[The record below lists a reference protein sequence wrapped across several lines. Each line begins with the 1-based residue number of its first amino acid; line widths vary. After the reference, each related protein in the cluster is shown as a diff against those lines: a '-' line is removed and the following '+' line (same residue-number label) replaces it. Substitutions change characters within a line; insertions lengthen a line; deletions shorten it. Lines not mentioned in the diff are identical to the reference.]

1 MITSNL
7 IKNLSKEK
15 GKSVEDL
22 ARRIGYTPKNLNKN
36 LKRET
41 VSTKELMLIA
51 NEIDVVFE
59 QSHILGK
66 W

>member
-22 ARRIGYTPKNLNKN
+22 ARIIGYTTKNLNKN
-36 LKRET
+36 LKR
-41 VSTKELMLIA
+41 
-51 NEIDVVFE
+51 
-59 QSHILGK
+59 
-66 W
+66 

>member
-41 VSTKELMLIA
+41 VSTKELMLIT

>member
-51 NEIDVVFE
+51 IEIDVVFE

>member
-22 ARRIGYTPKNLNKN
+22 ARRIGYTTKNLNKN

>member
-22 ARRIGYTPKNLNKN
+22 ARIIGYTTKNLNKN

-41 VSTKELMLIA
+41 VSTKELMLIT

>member
-22 ARRIGYTPKNLNKN
+22 ARIIGYTTKNLNKN